1 MTYNSNFV
9 DLQNIVVDAND
20 PYSVELKKYIDANS
34 GGGNIGLN
42 FNKGGDD
49 NTSEHLSDK
58 NYILGI
64 GSEPTD
70 SDVFSD
76 KTSVSNDSDPPYS
89 SDENTGKIN
98 KNSYRRLTYNDVK
111 YQVNKYYD
119 LDTIHKY
126 SSALDILAS
135 YLKGQKIIYMEARSH
150 TVGYLNLLMMPA
162 IFITSLCSV
171 AQSPL
176 EQLEYGTYILSGLNA
191 FLTFLLAI
199 ISFMKLDAA
208 AQAYKISSHQY
219 DSLQTYVEFQSGQV
233 LLFSNTE
240 LYSNNDYNKYKKSK
254 LKCRRKLSHMHSRYN
269 SECCSKKNLFVNSN
283 NSDSSGNSGNINES
297 CGGYHGNHGN
307 HSNLN
312 TIDSNS
318 CHGVRISDKISDI
331 IAMVI
336 NNAIVDKLNN
346 IDKFLLINMPEN
358 NNDQKALREKRKT
371 AENDLISSLRE
382 KINIIQEKINDIK
395 QTNQFIIPRTIRYRY
410 PIIYNTNIFSI
421 IKKIDDY
428 KSKIITHLKD
438 VKNEIRYFI
447 LLRKSN
453 QNLTQRQ
460 KNRLAILFL
469 AKKKYINTILYL
481 NTAFLIIDRMFQQEI
496 LNAELRKRY
505 CLAFKLNDFF
515 TLFCP
520 TFCNRCFLP
529 TEYIQPEKSG
539 GQLLQDLIGFNDKNI
554 MDGLSDHDL
563 YQFYKKYSKYF
574 TSENNII
581 SNLMNSNLMNRNKK
595 KLDPNSGNHNSN
607 TSNNLSSSL
616 GRRNSL
622 RQEVPSPTKNSKFVS
637 RQNSTHPDAVLEKY
651 PTVDASSN
659 AISNAVSNAVSN
671 SINVNTINE

>member
-1 MTYNSNFV
+1 MAFNSNFV
-9 DLQNIVVDAND
+9 DLQNIVVDSND
-20 PYSVELKKYIDANS
+20 PYSVELKKYIDANNNL
-34 GGGNIGLN
+34 GGNLTGNI
-42 FNKGGDD
+42 NKGGDD
-49 NTSEHLSDK
+49 NTSEHLSDN

-76 KTSVSNDSDPPYS
+76 KTSVTNDSDPIYS

-150 TVGYLNLLMMPA
+150 TVGYLNLSMMPA

-233 LLFSNTE
+233 LLFSNAE

-254 LKCRRKLSHMHSRYN
+254 LKCRRRLSHINSRHS
-269 SECCSKKNLFVNSN
+269 SVSCSKKNIL
-283 NSDSSGNSGNINES
+283 DNSGNL
-297 CGGYHGNHGN
+297 GGGNLGGGN
-307 HSNLN
+307 
-312 TIDSNS
+312 
-318 CHGVRISDKISDI
+318 CCRGEGARISDKISDI

-358 NNDQKALREKRKT
+358 NNDEKALREKRKT

-410 PIIYNTNIFSI
+410 PIIYNTNIFSS

-453 QNLTQRQ
+453 QNLSQRQ
-460 KNRLAILFL
+460 KNILAILFL

-539 GQLLQDLIGFNDKNI
+539 GKLLQDLIGFNDKNI

-563 YQFYKKYSKYF
+563 YDFYKKYSKFF

-595 KLDPNSGNHNSN
+595 KLEPNSDHNNTN

-622 RQEVPSPTKNSKFVS
+622 RQELPSPTKNSKFVS
-637 RQNSTHPDAVLEKY
+637 RQNSSRAVLEKY

-659 AISNAVSNAVSN
+659 VISNAISNAIS
-671 SINVNTINE
+671 VNTINE

>member
-1 MTYNSNFV
+1 MAFNSNFV
-9 DLQNIVVDAND
+9 DLQNIVVDSND
-20 PYSVELKKYIDANS
+20 PYSVELKKYIDANNNL
-34 GGGNIGLN
+34 GGNLTGNI
-42 FNKGGDD
+42 NKGGDD
-49 NTSEHLSDK
+49 NTSEHLSDN

-76 KTSVSNDSDPPYS
+76 KTSVSNDSDPLYS

-233 LLFSNTE
+233 LLFSNAE

-254 LKCRRKLSHMHSRYN
+254 LKCRRRLSHINSRHS
-269 SECCSKKNLFVNSN
+269 SVSCSKKNIL
-283 NSDSSGNSGNINES
+283 DNSGNL
-297 CGGYHGNHGN
+297 GGGNLGGGN
-307 HSNLN
+307 
-312 TIDSNS
+312 
-318 CHGVRISDKISDI
+318 CCRGEGARISDKISDI

-358 NNDQKALREKRKT
+358 NNDEKALREKRKT

-453 QNLTQRQ
+453 QNLSQRQ

-539 GQLLQDLIGFNDKNI
+539 GKLLQDLIGFNDKNI

-563 YQFYKKYSKYF
+563 YDFYKKYSKFF

-595 KLDPNSGNHNSN
+595 KLEPNSDHHNTN

-622 RQEVPSPTKNSKFVS
+622 RQELPSPTKNSKFVS
-637 RQNSTHPDAVLEKY
+637 RQNSSRAVLEKY

-659 AISNAVSNAVSN
+659 VISNAISNAIS
-671 SINVNTINE
+671 VNTINE

>member
-1 MTYNSNFV
+1 MALNSNFV
-9 DLQNIVVDAND
+9 DLQNIVVDSND
-20 PYSVELKKYIDANS
+20 PYSVELKKYIDANKS
-34 GGGNIGLN
+34 A
-42 FNKGGDD
+42 DD

-76 KTSVSNDSDPPYS
+76 KTSVSNDSNGHYS
-89 SDENTGKIN
+89 SDDNSRIN
-98 KNSYRRLTYNDVK
+98 KNTYKRLTYNDVK

-135 YLKGQKIIYMEARSH
+135 YLKGQKIIYMEARSY

-162 IFITSLCSV
+162 IFITSVCSV

-176 EQLEYGTYILSGLNA
+176 KRLEYGTYILSGLNA
-191 FLTFLLAI
+191 FLTFLLAV

-233 LLFSNTE
+233 LLFSNND
-240 LYSNNDYNKYKKSK
+240 LYSNDDYNKYKKSK
-254 LKCRRKLSHMHSRYN
+254 LRCRRKLSHMHSRHN
-269 SECCSKKNLFVNSN
+269 SIFCSKKTLIENSAKN
-283 NSDSSGNSGNINES
+283 GNIHDISNT
-297 CGGYHGNHGN
+297 
-307 HSNLN
+307 NLN
-312 TIDSNS
+312 GRGNGCGNGCDNGRDT
-318 CHGVRISDKISDI
+318 ISDKISDI

-346 IDKFLLINMPEN
+346 IDKFLLINMPQN
-358 NNDQKALREKRKT
+358 NNDQKALTEKRKT
-371 AENDLISSLRE
+371 AENNLISSLRE

-447 LLRKSN
+447 LLRKSH
-453 QNLTQRQ
+453 QTLTQRQ

-496 LNAELRKRY
+496 INAELRKRY

-515 TLFCP
+515 TLFFP

-539 GQLLQDLIGFNDKNI
+539 GKLLQDLIGFNDKNI

-563 YQFYKKYSKYF
+563 YDFYKKYSKYF
-574 TSENNII
+574 SNENNII
-581 SNLMNSNLMNRNKK
+581 SNFMNRNKK
-595 KLDPNSGNHNSN
+595 KYEHNIN
-607 TSNNLSSSL
+607 TTSTNNNLLSSI
-616 GRRNSL
+616 GRRTSI
-622 RQEVPSPTKNSKFVS
+622 RQDFPSPNKKSKKFYK
-637 RQNSTHPDAVLEKY
+637 QNSRNFV
-651 PTVDASSN
+651 VDISNVSEQDNTINFSSTTKIEPKN
-659 AISNAVSNAVSN
+659 IELISNAN
-671 SINVNTINE
+671 

>member
-1 MTYNSNFV
+1 MAFNSNFV
-9 DLQNIVVDAND
+9 DLQNIVVDSND

-34 GGGNIGLN
+34 GGGNIGVN

-76 KTSVSNDSDPPYS
+76 KTSVSNDSDAVYS
-89 SDENTGKIN
+89 SDENTGKTN

-233 LLFSNTE
+233 LLFSNAE

-254 LKCRRKLSHMHSRYN
+254 LKCRRRLSHMNSRHN
-269 SECCSKKNLFVNSN
+269 SECCSKKNLFVNS
-283 NSDSSGNSGNINES
+283 DSSGNINEPTGNLR
-297 CGGYHGNHGN
+297 GGNLGGGNCCPGA
-307 HSNLN
+307 
-312 TIDSNS
+312 
-318 CHGVRISDKISDI
+318 GARISDKISDI

-382 KINIIQEKINDIK
+382 KI
-395 QTNQFIIPRTIRYRY
+395 
-410 PIIYNTNIFSI
+410 
-421 IKKIDDY
+421 
-428 KSKIITHLKD
+428 
-438 VKNEIRYFI
+438 
-447 LLRKSN
+447 
-453 QNLTQRQ
+453 
-460 KNRLAILFL
+460 
-469 AKKKYINTILYL
+469 
-481 NTAFLIIDRMFQQEI
+481 
-496 LNAELRKRY
+496 
-505 CLAFKLNDFF
+505 
-515 TLFCP
+515 
-520 TFCNRCFLP
+520 
-529 TEYIQPEKSG
+529 
-539 GQLLQDLIGFNDKNI
+539 
-554 MDGLSDHDL
+554 
-563 YQFYKKYSKYF
+563 
-574 TSENNII
+574 
-581 SNLMNSNLMNRNKK
+581 
-595 KLDPNSGNHNSN
+595 
-607 TSNNLSSSL
+607 
-616 GRRNSL
+616 
-622 RQEVPSPTKNSKFVS
+622 
-637 RQNSTHPDAVLEKY
+637 
-651 PTVDASSN
+651 
-659 AISNAVSNAVSN
+659 
-671 SINVNTINE
+671 

>member
-1 MTYNSNFV
+1 MTFNSNFV
-9 DLQNIVVDAND
+9 DLQNIVIDSND
-20 PYSVELKKYIDANS
+20 PYSVELKKYID
-34 GGGNIGLN
+34 GN
-42 FNKGGDD
+42 KTVDD

-76 KTSVSNDSDPPYS
+76 KTSVSNDSNGLYS
-89 SDENTGKIN
+89 SDENSPRLN
-98 KNSYRRLTYNDVK
+98 KNTYKRLTYNDVK

-191 FLTFLLAI
+191 FLTFLLAV

-233 LLFSNTE
+233 LLFSNND
-240 LYSNNDYNKYKKSK
+240 LYSNNDYSKYKKNK
-254 LKCRRKLSHMHSRYN
+254 LKCRRKLSHIHSTRN
-269 SECCSKKNLFVNSN
+269 TVCCSKKNLLDNSANITDISLNYN
-283 NSDSSGNSGNINES
+283 NSSSINNVSDDCCPGNKI
-297 CGGYHGNHGN
+297 
-307 HSNLN
+307 
-312 TIDSNS
+312 T
-318 CHGVRISDKISDI
+318 DKISDI

-346 IDKFLLINMPEN
+346 IDKFLLINMPQN
-358 NNDQKALREKRKT
+358 NNDQKVLNEKRKT

-447 LLRKSN
+447 LLRKSH
-453 QNLTQRQ
+453 QTLSQRQ

-496 LNAELRKRY
+496 INAELRKRY

-520 TFCNRCFLP
+520 SFCNRCFLP

-539 GQLLQDLIGFNDKNI
+539 GKLLQDLIGFNDKNI

-563 YQFYKKYSKYF
+563 YDFYKKYSKF
-574 TSENNII
+574 FNGENNII
-581 SNLMNSNLMNRNKK
+581 SNFMNRNKK
-595 KLDPNSGNHNSN
+595 KYEHNINNS
-607 TSNNLSSSL
+607 TSNNNNNNNNNNNLLSSL

-622 RQEVPSPTKNSKFVS
+622 RQEFPSPNKKSKIIS
-637 RQNSTHPDAVLEKY
+637 RQNSRNILQNYTP
-651 PTVDASSN
+651 VDISSN
-659 AISNAVSNAVSN
+659 AINAV
-671 SINVNTINE
+671 NVNTINE

>member
-1 MTYNSNFV
+1 MAFNSNFV
-9 DLQNIVVDAND
+9 DLQNIVVDSND
-20 PYSVELKKYIDANS
+20 PYSVELKKYIDANNNL
-34 GGGNIGLN
+34 GGNLTGN

-49 NTSEHLSDK
+49 NTSEHLSDN

-76 KTSVSNDSDPPYS
+76 KTSVSNDSDPVYS

-98 KNSYRRLTYNDVK
+98 KNTYRRLTYNDVK

-176 EQLEYGTYILSGLNA
+176 ERLEYGTYILSGLNA

-233 LLFSNTE
+233 LLFSNAE
-240 LYSNNDYNKYKKSK
+240 LYSNNDYNKYKKGK
-254 LKCRRKLSHMHSRYN
+254 LKCRRRLSHINSRHS
-269 SECCSKKNLFVNSN
+269 SVSCSKKNIL
-283 NSDSSGNSGNINES
+283 DNSGNL
-297 CGGYHGNHGN
+297 GGGNLGGGN
-307 HSNLN
+307 
-312 TIDSNS
+312 
-318 CHGVRISDKISDI
+318 CCRGEGARISDKISDI

-453 QNLTQRQ
+453 QNLSQRQ

-496 LNAELRKRY
+496 MNAELRKRY
-505 CLAFKLNDFF
+505 CIAFKLNDFF

-539 GQLLQDLIGFNDKNI
+539 GKLLQDLIGFNDKNI

-563 YQFYKKYSKYF
+563 YDFYKKYSKFF

-581 SNLMNSNLMNRNKK
+581 SNLMNRNKK
-595 KLDPNSGNHNSN
+595 KSEPNSGNHNSN

-622 RQEVPSPTKNSKFVS
+622 RQEVSSPTKNSKFIS
-637 RQNSTHPDAVLEKY
+637 RQNCSRSVLEKY

-659 AISNAVSNAVSN
+659 AISNVVSNA
-671 SINVNTINE
+671 INVNTINE

>member
-1 MTYNSNFV
+1 MAFNSNFV
-9 DLQNIVVDAND
+9 DLQNIVVDSND

-34 GGGNIGLN
+34 GGGNIGVN

-76 KTSVSNDSDPPYS
+76 KTSVSNDSDAVYS
-89 SDENTGKIN
+89 SDENTGKTN

-233 LLFSNTE
+233 LLFSNAE

-254 LKCRRKLSHMHSRYN
+254 LKCRRRLSHMNSRHN
-269 SECCSKKNLFVNSN
+269 SECCSKKNLFVNS
-283 NSDSSGNSGNINES
+283 DSSGNINEPTGNLR
-297 CGGYHGNHGN
+297 GGNLGGGNCCPGA
-307 HSNLN
+307 
-312 TIDSNS
+312 
-318 CHGVRISDKISDI
+318 GARISDKISDI

-453 QNLTQRQ
+453 QNLSQRQ

-496 LNAELRKRY
+496 MNAELRKRY

-595 KLDPNSGNHNSN
+595 KLEPNSGHHNTN
-607 TSNNLSSSL
+607 TSNNLSSFT
-616 GRRNSL
+616 RRNSL
-622 RQEVPSPTKNSKFVS
+622 RQELPSPTKNSKFVS

-659 AISNAVSNAVSN
+659 AVSN

>member
-1 MTYNSNFV
+1 MAFNSNFV
-9 DLQNIVVDAND
+9 DLQNIVIDSND
-20 PYSVELKKYIDANS
+20 PYSVELKKYIDANKS
-34 GGGNIGLN
+34 A
-42 FNKGGDD
+42 DD

-76 KTSVSNDSDPPYS
+76 KTSISNESNGFYS
-89 SDENTGKIN
+89 SDDNHSRVN
-98 KNSYRRLTYNDVK
+98 KNAYKRLTYNDVK

-176 EQLEYGTYILSGLNA
+176 ERLEYGTYILSGLNA
-191 FLTFLLAI
+191 FLTFLLAV

-240 LYSNNDYNKYKKSK
+240 LYSNNDYSKYKKSK
-254 LKCRRKLSHMHSRYN
+254 LKCRRKLSHTYSRHN
-269 SECCSKKNLFVNSN
+269 SVCCSKKNIFDNSN
-283 NSDSSGNSGNINES
+283 NLYDIS
-297 CGGYHGNHGN
+297 
-307 HSNLN
+307 
-312 TIDSNS
+312 S
-318 CHGVRISDKISDI
+318 CHINNIKQHCYSNDKISDKISDI

-346 IDKFLLINMPEN
+346 IDKFLLINMPQN
-358 NNDQKALREKRKT
+358 NNDQKALNEKRKT
-371 AENDLISSLRE
+371 AENELISSLRE

-496 LNAELRKRY
+496 MNAELRKRY

-520 TFCNRCFLP
+520 SLCNRCFLP

-539 GQLLQDLIGFNDKNI
+539 GKLLQDLIGFNDKNI
-554 MDGLSDHDL
+554 MDGLSDYDL
-563 YQFYKKYSKYF
+563 YDFYKKYSKF
-574 TSENNII
+574 FNNETNII
-581 SNLMNSNLMNRNKK
+581 SNFINNRNKK
-595 KLDPNSGNHNSN
+595 KSEPNTTSTNH
-607 TSNNLSSSL
+607 NLSSSL

-622 RQEVPSPTKNSKFVS
+622 RQEFPSPGKKTKFIS
-637 RQNSTHPDAVLEKY
+637 RQNSHNVLQNY
-651 PTVDASSN
+651 TIVDTSNNLTNPTTKIDSSN
-659 AISNAVSNAVSN
+659 IELIS
-671 SINVNTINE
+671 TINE

>member
-1 MTYNSNFV
+1 MSHNSNFV
-9 DLQNIVVDAND
+9 DLQNIIVDNND
-20 PYSVELKKYIDANS
+20 SYSVELKKYIDANKS
-34 GGGNIGLN
+34 A
-42 FNKGGDD
+42 DD
-49 NTSEHLSDK
+49 NVSEHLSDK

-76 KTSVSNDSDPPYS
+76 KTSISNDSDGPYS
-89 SDENTGKIN
+89 SDENNPNSRLN
-98 KNSYRRLTYNDVK
+98 KNTYKRLSYNDVK

-119 LDTIHKY
+119 LDTVHKY

-162 IFITSLCSV
+162 IFITSICSV

-176 EQLEYGTYILSGLNA
+176 KRLEYGTYILSGLNA
-191 FLTFLLAI
+191 FLTFLLAV

-219 DSLQTYVEFQSGQV
+219 DSLQPYVEFQSGQV
-233 LLFSNTE
+233 LLFSNNE
-240 LYSNNDYNKYKKSK
+240 LYTNNDYNKYKKSK
-254 LKCRRKLSHMHSRYN
+254 LKCRRKLSCIHTRNN
-269 SECCSKKNLFVNSN
+269 SVSCSKKNLFDMSN
-283 NSDSSGNSGNINES
+283 NIYDISYQSHNSVDTDF
-297 CGGYHGNHGN
+297 CPR
-307 HSNLN
+307 
-312 TIDSNS
+312 DK
-318 CHGVRISDKISDI
+318 ISDKISDI

-336 NNAIVDKLNN
+336 NDAVINKLNN
-346 IDKFLLINMPEN
+346 IDKYLLINMPQN
-358 NNDQKALREKRKT
+358 NNDQKAINEKRKI

-453 QNLTQRQ
+453 QNLSQRQ

-520 TFCNRCFLP
+520 NCCISCFLP
-529 TEYIQPEKSG
+529 SQYIHPERSG
-539 GQLLQDLIGFNDKNI
+539 GKLLQDLIGFNDKNI

-563 YQFYKKYSKYF
+563 YHFYKKYSKYF
-574 TSENNII
+574 TNENNII
-581 SNLMNSNLMNRNKK
+581 NNFITRPKK
-595 KLDPNSGNHNSN
+595 KDIN
-607 TSNNLSSSL
+607 TSTTSSMYPNLSSSMAS
-616 GRRNSL
+616 RRNSL
-622 RQEVPSPTKNSKFVS
+622 NLDPLPSPVRLS
-637 RQNSTHPDAVLEKY
+637 RQNFSNFDT
-651 PTVDASSN
+651 SSN
-659 AISNAVSNAVSN
+659 ILSK
-671 SINVNTINE
+671 

>member
-1 MTYNSNFV
+1 MSHNSNFV
-9 DLQNIVVDAND
+9 DLQNIIVDNND
-20 PYSVELKKYIDANS
+20 SYSLELKKYIDANKS
-34 GGGNIGLN
+34 A
-42 FNKGGDD
+42 DD
-49 NTSEHLSDK
+49 NVSEHLSDK

-76 KTSVSNDSDPPYS
+76 KTSISNDSDGPYS
-89 SDENTGKIN
+89 SDENNPNSRLN
-98 KNSYRRLTYNDVK
+98 KNTYKRLSYNDVK

-119 LDTIHKY
+119 LDTVHKY

-176 EQLEYGTYILSGLNA
+176 KRLEYGTYILSGLNA
-191 FLTFLLAI
+191 FLTFLLAV

-233 LLFSNTE
+233 LLFSNNE
-240 LYSNNDYNKYKKSK
+240 LYTNNDYNKYKKSK
-254 LKCRRKLSHMHSRYN
+254 LKCRRKLSSIHTRNN
-269 SECCSKKNLFVNSN
+269 SVSCSKKNLFDMSN
-283 NSDSSGNSGNINES
+283 NIYDISYQSHNSVDTDF
-297 CGGYHGNHGN
+297 CPR
-307 HSNLN
+307 
-312 TIDSNS
+312 DK
-318 CHGVRISDKISDI
+318 ISDKISDI

-336 NNAIVDKLNN
+336 NDAVINKLNN
-346 IDKFLLINMPEN
+346 IDKYLLINMPQN
-358 NNDQKALREKRKT
+358 NNDQKAINEKRKI

-453 QNLTQRQ
+453 QNLSQRQ

-520 TFCNRCFLP
+520 NCCISCFLP
-529 TEYIQPEKSG
+529 SQYIHPERSG
-539 GQLLQDLIGFNDKNI
+539 GKLLQDLIGFNDKNI

-563 YQFYKKYSKYF
+563 YHFYKKYSKYF
-574 TSENNII
+574 TNENNII
-581 SNLMNSNLMNRNKK
+581 NNFITRPKK
-595 KLDPNSGNHNSN
+595 KDIN
-607 TSNNLSSSL
+607 TSTTSSMYPNLSSSMAS
-616 GRRNSL
+616 RRNSL
-622 RQEVPSPTKNSKFVS
+622 NLDPLPSPVRLSKILS
-637 RQNSTHPDAVLEKY
+637 RQNFSNFDT
-651 PTVDASSN
+651 SSN
-659 AISNAVSNAVSN
+659 ILSK
-671 SINVNTINE
+671 

>member
-1 MTYNSNFV
+1 MSHNSNFV
-9 DLQNIVVDAND
+9 DLQNIIVDNND
-20 PYSVELKKYIDANS
+20 SYSVELKKYIDANKS
-34 GGGNIGLN
+34 A
-42 FNKGGDD
+42 DD
-49 NTSEHLSDK
+49 NVSEHLSDK

-76 KTSVSNDSDPPYS
+76 KTSISNDSDGPYS
-89 SDENTGKIN
+89 SDENNPNSRLN
-98 KNSYRRLTYNDVK
+98 KNTYKRLSYNDVK

-119 LDTIHKY
+119 LDTVHKY

-162 IFITSLCSV
+162 IFITSICSV

-176 EQLEYGTYILSGLNA
+176 KRLEYGTYILSGLNA
-191 FLTFLLAI
+191 FLTFLLAV

-233 LLFSNTE
+233 LLFSNNE
-240 LYSNNDYNKYKKSK
+240 LYTNNDYNKYKKSK
-254 LKCRRKLSHMHSRYN
+254 LKCRRKLSCIHTRNN
-269 SECCSKKNLFVNSN
+269 SVSCSKKNLFDMSN
-283 NSDSSGNSGNINES
+283 NIYDISYQSYNSVDTDF
-297 CGGYHGNHGN
+297 CPR
-307 HSNLN
+307 
-312 TIDSNS
+312 DK
-318 CHGVRISDKISDI
+318 ISDKISDI

-336 NNAIVDKLNN
+336 NDAVINKLNN
-346 IDKFLLINMPEN
+346 IDKYLLINMPQN
-358 NNDQKALREKRKT
+358 NNDQKAINEKRKI

-453 QNLTQRQ
+453 QNLSQRQ

-520 TFCNRCFLP
+520 NCCISCFLP
-529 TEYIQPEKSG
+529 SQYIHPERSG
-539 GQLLQDLIGFNDKNI
+539 GKLLQDLIGFNDKNI

-563 YQFYKKYSKYF
+563 YHFYKKYSKYF
-574 TSENNII
+574 TNENNII
-581 SNLMNSNLMNRNKK
+581 NNFITRPKK
-595 KLDPNSGNHNSN
+595 KDSHIST
-607 TSNNLSSSL
+607 TSSMYPNLSSSMAS
-616 GRRNSL
+616 RRGSL
-622 RQEVPSPTKNSKFVS
+622 NLDPLPSPVRLSKILS
-637 RQNSTHPDAVLEKY
+637 RQNFSNFDT
-651 PTVDASSN
+651 SSN
-659 AISNAVSNAVSN
+659 ILSK
-671 SINVNTINE
+671 

>member
-1 MTYNSNFV
+1 MAHNSNFV
-9 DLQNIVVDAND
+9 DLQNIVVDSND
-20 PYSVELKKYIDANS
+20 PYSDELKKYIDANKS
-34 GGGNIGLN
+34 V
-42 FNKGGDD
+42 DD
-49 NTSEHLSDK
+49 NVSEHLSDK

-76 KTSVSNDSDPPYS
+76 KTSISNDSDGPYS
-89 SDENTGKIN
+89 SDENNANSRLN
-98 KNSYRRLTYNDVK
+98 KNMYKRLSYNDVK

-119 LDTIHKY
+119 LDTVHKY

-162 IFITSLCSV
+162 IFITSVCSV

-176 EQLEYGTYILSGLNA
+176 KRLEYGTYILSGLNA
-191 FLTFLLAI
+191 FLTFLLAV

-233 LLFSNTE
+233 LLFSNNE
-240 LYSNNDYNKYKKSK
+240 LYANNDYNKYKKSK
-254 LKCRRKLSHMHSRYN
+254 LKCRRKSSRIHTRNN
-269 SECCSKKNLFVNSN
+269 SVSCSKKNLLDLSN
-283 NSDSSGNSGNINES
+283 NIYDISYQSHNNVEAGS
-297 CGGYHGNHGN
+297 C
-307 HSNLN
+307 SR
-312 TIDSNS
+312 DK
-318 CHGVRISDKISDI
+318 ISDKISDI

-336 NNAIVDKLNN
+336 NDAVVNKLNN
-346 IDKFLLINMPEN
+346 IDKYLLINMPQN
-358 NNDQKALREKRKT
+358 NNDQKAINEKRKI

-453 QNLTQRQ
+453 HNLSQRK

-520 TFCNRCFLP
+520 NCCIRCFLP
-529 TEYIQPEKSG
+529 AQYIQPEKSG
-539 GQLLQDLIGFNDKNI
+539 GKLLQDLIGFNDKNI

-563 YQFYKKYSKYF
+563 YDFYKKYSKYF
-574 TSENNII
+574 SNENNVITNFI
-581 SNLMNSNLMNRNKK
+581 SKPKK
-595 KLDPNSGNHNSN
+595 KDPHIST
-607 TSNNLSSSL
+607 TSSMYPNLSSSIAS
-616 GRRNSL
+616 RRSSL
-622 RQEVPSPTKNSKFVS
+622 TLDPPSPIRQFKIRS
-637 RQNSTHPDAVLEKY
+637 RQNH
-651 PTVDASSN
+651 SN
-659 AISNAVSNAVSN
+659 LDTSN
-671 SINVNTINE
+671 NVFIK